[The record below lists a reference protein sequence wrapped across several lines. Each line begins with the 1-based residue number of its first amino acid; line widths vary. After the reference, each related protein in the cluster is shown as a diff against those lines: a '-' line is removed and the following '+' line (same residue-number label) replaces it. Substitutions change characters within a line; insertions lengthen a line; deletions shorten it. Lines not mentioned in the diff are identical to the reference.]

1 MGEKIYLRPDSM
13 EETVSLFLS
22 DYRAKNV
29 ENMAIVWTTEDDKK
43 EFKYNFMATES
54 CFKILGLLMF
64 VWKRVMDFI
73 ELEQRE
79 GGA

>member
-1 MGEKIYLRPDSM
+1 MGEKIYLRKDSM
-13 EETVSLFLS
+13 EETVSMFLA

-29 ENMAIVWTTEDDKK
+29 ENMAIVWTTEDNAK
-43 EFKYNFMATES
+43 EFKYNFMATDS
-54 CFKILGLLMF
+54 CFKVCGLLAF

-79 GGA
+79 R